1 MKPSMSLTI
10 SNEQVINHLVQVLKN
25 TLPEEVILD
34 HLTTNGMLIRD
45 IYVLGL
51 LPNTN
56 SKLKGGK

>member
-1 MKPSMSLTI
+1 MVSSIPLMVTQQ
-10 SNEQVINHLVQVLKN
+10 EVITKLIQLVKT

-34 HLTTNGMLIRD
+34 HLITNGMLIRD

-56 SKLKGGK
+56 HNLKGGK